1 MEMSRIDI
9 LLSPRSR
16 TKSCLRGLTRIPPRT
31 ATPWDDADT
40 GMSDLLP
47 EPWLRGVIP
56 GVDPVTGHLL
66 RTSLHIRED
75 IERALQPLTITQL
88 WAMPDEMTPAG
99 FHAKHLAGSTE
110 RLCAYLEGHELT
122 AEQLAAIAG
131 ERAGSEPPGELIAR
145 VDTAFDRYDRII
157 SELRPGEF
165 GDIREI
171 GRKRL
176 QTTAIGLA
184 IHIAE
189 HGQRHVGQAISAAR
203 LARATVL

>member
-1 MEMSRIDI
+1 
-9 LLSPRSR
+9 
-16 TKSCLRGLTRIPPRT
+16 
-31 ATPWDDADT
+31 
-40 GMSDLLP
+40 MSDVLP

-56 GVDPVTGHLL
+56 GADPVTGHLL
-66 RTSLHIRED
+66 RASLHIRED
-75 IERALQPLTITQL
+75 MERALKSLTTAQL

-110 RLCAYLEGHELT
+110 RLCAYLDGRQLT

-131 ERAGSEPPGELIAR
+131 ERAGSEPAAELIAR
-145 VDTAFDRYDRII
+145 VNAAFDRYDRIV
-157 SELRPGEF
+157 STLEPRQF
-165 GDIREI
+165 GDIREV
-171 GRKRL
+171 GRQRL

-189 HGQRHVGQAISAAR
+189 HGQRHVGQAISAAK

>member
-1 MEMSRIDI
+1 
-9 LLSPRSR
+9 
-16 TKSCLRGLTRIPPRT
+16 
-31 ATPWDDADT
+31 
-40 GMSDLLP
+40 MSDLLP

-56 GVDPVTGHLL
+56 GADPVTGHLL
-66 RTSLHIRED
+66 RASLHIRED
-75 IERALQPLTITQL
+75 IERALQPLTVTQL

-99 FHAKHLAGSTE
+99 FHGKHLAGSTQ
-110 RLCAYLEGHELT
+110 RLCAYLEGLPLT

-131 ERAGSEPPGELIAR
+131 ERAGSEPAAELIAR
-145 VDTAFDRYDRII
+145 VNAAFDRYDRIV
-157 SELRPGEF
+157 SELQPGEF
-165 GDIREI
+165 GAIREV

-189 HGQRHVGQAISAAR
+189 HGQRHAGQAVSAAK